1 MTESF
6 PPRLLRTRLYE
17 QVAGQISSWISDN
30 GLGAGDRL
38 PPERE
43 LAQRLGVSRATLSQ
57 ALVALE
63 VIGVVE
69 VRHGDGTVVTA
80 GHRQSTRIV
89 EAIRSHA
96 DRLPEIIET
105 RDALETK
112 IAALAAARRTDDDL
126 ARIDD
131 ALAFMEADIEAGGR
145 GVEGDERFHGAVTA
159 ASHSLLLARLM
170 DEIGDLI
177 KETRLE
183 SLGQPGRPQDS
194 LAGHRAIAEAIRA
207 GDPDGRGRRDAR
219 PRRDGQRRRPP
230 ARAAVTAL
238 EALLV
243 LVTGL
248 GAGVLS
254 SHRGRGLA
262 AELPGARRARPA
274 AGGRQRLQHPRHD
287 PRRARRRRRLPRGGA
302 RGRAD
307 RRA

>member
-1 MTESF
+1 MSASSEF
-6 PPRLLRTRLYE
+6 PQRLLRTRLYE
-17 QVAGQISSWISDN
+17 QVAGQISAWIDDN
-30 GLGAGDRL
+30 GLTAGDRL

-57 ALVALE
+57 ALVALK

-80 GHRQSTRIV
+80 RHRTTSRIV
-89 EAIRSHA
+89 DAIRSHA

-112 IAALAAARRTDDDL
+112 IASLAAVRRTDDDL

-131 ALAFMEADIEAGGR
+131 ALASMAADIEAGGR

-170 DEIGDLI
+170 DEIADLV
-177 KETRLE
+177 KESRLE

-207 GDPDGRGRRDAR
+207 QD
-219 PRRDGQRRRPP
+219 
-230 ARAAVTAL
+230 
-238 EALLV
+238 
-243 LVTGL
+243 
-248 GAGVLS
+248 
-254 SHRGRGLA
+254 
-262 AELPGARRARPA
+262 A
-274 AGGRQRLQHPRHD
+274 AGEI
-287 PRRARRRRRLPRGGA
+287 
-302 RGRAD
+302 GRAHV
-307 RRA
+307 